1 MAQKS
6 AGPVGGHKAGLLM
19 GVRSLAWALQGLPGD
34 LEKAGSSQHLGTFG
48 DSS

>member
-1 MAQKS
+1 
-6 AGPVGGHKAGLLM
+6 M

-48 DSS
+48 DSSWAAGLPAGPPC